1 METYE
6 LNIAGVTRHL
16 PLRRVNEHL
25 QIAAFIMLGD
35 TELVEAVAAEMVK
48 LMPEGIEYLVTP
60 ETKSIPLCHAMA
72 RLMGIDYVV
81 LRKRKKV
88 YMRDA
93 LTVVV
98 KSITDAKDQE
108 LILDGT
114 DAKKINGRRVAV
126 IDDVISTG
134 GSLKA
139 VEELLS
145 QTTCVVAAK
154 AAALLEEGGYKGDD
168 VITLGTLPVFV
179 D

>member
-1 METYE
+1 MQSYE
-6 LNIAGVTRHL
+6 LHIAGLTRHL
-16 PLRRVNEHL
+16 PLRQVNDHL
-25 QIAAFIMLGD
+25 SIAAFIMLGD
-35 TELVEAVAAEMVK
+35 TQLIEAVAAEMVK
-48 LMPEGIEYLVTP
+48 LMPRGVEYLVTP

-88 YMRDA
+88 YMRDE

-98 KSITDAKDQE
+98 KSITDAADQV

-114 DAKKINGRRVAV
+114 DARKIAGRPVAV

-139 VEELLS
+139 VEELLA
-145 QTTCVVAAK
+145 QTTCRVVVK
-154 AAALLEEGGYKGDD
+154 AAALLEEGGYSGDD
-168 VITLGTLPVFV
+168 VVTLGRLPVFTC
-179 D
+179 